1 MKDATR
7 SPAQPAPITV
17 AGTGQPEP
25 NEQFA
30 KFQLKPEDIGGE
42 LLPIL
47 SKGLYTDPLHAV
59 REYVQNSVDAN
70 AQNAL
75 VQLTGNA
82 VLISDD
88 GKGMGW
94 PDLIEARRF
103 GVSHKNSQEHVGFRG
118 IGLYSAFDLCNR
130 LLITSSVEGEP
141 FENVLVFDFGGMKS
155 LLKRARDARTEQPP
169 LHTLLEDFSEFKR
182 IPADEASHGT
192 VVQLEDVES
201 FHLGRLKDEEAL
213 KSYILKT
220 LPVAFDEL
228 FEHRDKIQSTLAA
241 EVPGFKAVRIVL
253 EITPGKRIVVAKPA
267 IPNLSEPVF
276 SVIHDPTGRKIAVI
290 WSCLNGADGKRQQ
303 IPDGMDKK
311 TKDKTF
317 VPFRGFV
324 YKVKGF
330 SIGDNTRLQNLFAR
344 STLYSWYT
352 GEVYVTDENVRPNTE
367 RDEFESSPAYDYL
380 KTKVEE
386 SLGVL
391 EANAG
396 TFQAQGRAA
405 ELFNRHNERLVELE
419 RDIKAGVGRNH
430 EHWSELKAIVQEL
443 TKQQGKL
450 PKDKDKKAWAREILK
465 KATGLR
471 DLVEKAIEG
480 SSSSS
485 RRTKPNT
492 APPTGEETGGSAD
505 DSTQDEEE
513 SAETNL
519 ARMVEE
525 AGIELTDQ
533 WTSVLTVIDE
543 AIASV
548 LFRGSA
554 AHKAVL
560 NEIEKQLSRT
570 LGESD

>member
-1 MKDATR
+1 MKQATKAPSQPT
-7 SPAQPAPITV
+7 SPPGVAAGSEPA
-17 AGTGQPEP
+17 P

-30 KFQLKPEDIGGE
+30 KFVVKPQDIGGE

-59 REYVQNSVDAN
+59 REYVQNSVDAD
-70 AQNAL
+70 AQNVL
-75 VQLTGNA
+75 VQLTGNS
-82 VLISDD
+82 VLITDD
-88 GKGMGW
+88 GKGMAW
-94 PDLIEARRF
+94 PELIEARRF
-103 GVSHKNSQEHVGFRG
+103 GVSHKNSQDHVGFRG
-118 IGLYSAFDLCNR
+118 IGLYSGFDLCNR

-141 FENVLVFDFGGMKS
+141 YENVLVFDFGGMKS
-155 LLKRARDARTEQPP
+155 LLKQARDAKAEQPP
-169 LHTLLEDFSEFKR
+169 LHALLEDFSAFKR
-182 IPADEASHGT
+182 VPADQARHGT
-192 VVQLEDVES
+192 VLQLEDVES

-213 KSYILKT
+213 KGYILKT
-220 LPVAFDEL
+220 LPVGFDEL
-228 FEHRDKIQSTLAA
+228 FEHRDKIQSTLAT

-253 EITPGKRIVVAKPA
+253 EITPGKRVVVAKPA

-276 SVIHDPTGRKIAVI
+276 NVLHGPTGRKIAVI

-303 IPDGMDKK
+303 IPDGIDKK

-330 SIGDNTRLQNLFAR
+330 SIGDNTRLQHLFAR

-352 GEVYVTDENVRPNTE
+352 GEVYVTDDNVRPNTE
-367 RDEFESSPAYDYL
+367 RDDFESSPAYDYL
-380 KTKVEE
+380 KTKIEE
-386 SLGVL
+386 ALGLL
-391 EANAG
+391 ESKAG
-396 TFQAQGRAA
+396 AFQAQGRAA
-405 ELFNRHNERLVELE
+405 ELFNRHNDRLLQLE
-419 RDIKAGVGRNH
+419 RDITGGIGRNH

-450 PKDKDKKAWAREILK
+450 LKDKKSWAREILK

-471 DLVEKAIEG
+471 DTVEKLIES

-485 RRTKPNT
+485 RRTRPNA
-492 APPTGEETGGSAD
+492 APPPGEETGGAGED
-505 DSTQDEEE
+505 DTEDEEE
-513 SAETNL
+513 SGETSL
-519 ARMVEE
+519 ARLVED

-533 WTSVLTVIDE
+533 WTSVLTLIDE

-548 LFRGSA
+548 LFRGST
-554 AHKAVL
+554 AHKTVL